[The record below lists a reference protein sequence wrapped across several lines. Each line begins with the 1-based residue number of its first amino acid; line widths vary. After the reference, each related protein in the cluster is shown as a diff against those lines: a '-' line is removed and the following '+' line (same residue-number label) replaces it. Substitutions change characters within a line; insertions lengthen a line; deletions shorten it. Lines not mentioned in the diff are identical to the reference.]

1 MAEMR
6 PLDALKTQREC
17 ALKLLEEASEACEAM
32 KQHEKVCALMTGEL
46 SVDARVSIEA
56 DSIRTSALRELADV
70 LQVVA
75 NCLWAL
81 RATQREVDY
90 AISHVQGS
98 NHKRDRHEIE
108 GAKTLTVDW
117 STHD

>member
-1 MAEMR
+1 MEELK
-6 PLDALKTQREC
+6 PLDTLKTQREC

-32 KQHEKVCALMTGEL
+32 KRHEKVCALMTDEPL
-46 SVDARVSIEA
+46 VAARVSIEA

-81 RATQREVDY
+81 RATQREVDG

-98 NHKRDRHEIE
+98 NHERGRREVE
-108 GAKTLTVDW
+108 GAKALSVDW
-117 STHD
+117 STHG

>member
-1 MAEMR
+1 MACLK
-6 PLDALKTQREC
+6 PLDTLKDQREC

-32 KQHEKVCALMTGEL
+32 KRHEKVCLLMTDEPL
-46 SVDARVSIEA
+46 VAARVSTEA

-81 RATQREVDY
+81 RATQREVDG

-98 NHKRDRHEIE
+98 NHERGRREVE
-108 GAKTLTVDW
+108 GAKALSVDW
-117 STHD
+117 STHG

>member
-1 MAEMR
+1 MACMK

-32 KQHEKVCALMTGEL
+32 KRHEKVCALMTDEPL
-46 SVDARVSIEA
+46 VAARVSIEA
-56 DSIRTSALRELADV
+56 DSIRTSALRELTDV

-81 RATQREVDY
+81 RATRREVDG

-98 NHKRDRHEIE
+98 NHERGRHEVD
-108 GAKTLTVDW
+108 GANALTVDW
-117 STHD
+117 DAR